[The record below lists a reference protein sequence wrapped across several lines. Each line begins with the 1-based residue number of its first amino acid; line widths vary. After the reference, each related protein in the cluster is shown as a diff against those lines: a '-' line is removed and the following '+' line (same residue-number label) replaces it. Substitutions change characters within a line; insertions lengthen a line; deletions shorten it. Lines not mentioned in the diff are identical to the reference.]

1 MRNFNTSPPPPPVG
15 GQPNPCSVDLP
26 KGGAV

>member
-1 MRNFNTSPPPPPVG
+1 MRNFNTSPPPRGG